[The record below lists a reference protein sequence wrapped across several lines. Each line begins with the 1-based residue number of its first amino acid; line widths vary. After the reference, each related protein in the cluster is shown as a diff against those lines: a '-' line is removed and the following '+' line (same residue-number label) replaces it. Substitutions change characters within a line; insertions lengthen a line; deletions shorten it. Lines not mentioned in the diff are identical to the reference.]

1 MPEHPHLIA
10 ITIARQLGAGG
21 ASLGRALAQRL
32 GITFL
37 DSNVL
42 RLAATKSGASEQ
54 DLARWD
60 EHCARFWER
69 LGRAFAL
76 GAPEGLWATMSPALG
91 IYDRDVFALQCD
103 VIREIAARESCVIIG
118 RAGFW
123 VLRDH
128 PGLLSVYLHAAPEA
142 RVPRVRQAFSVEDRQ
157 ARRLIVEIDAD
168 RAAFLRD
175 TTGQE
180 LRAESQHLCID
191 TGRISLELA
200 EQMVLKA
207 VEAMRSCRGG

>member
-1 MPEHPHLIA
+1 MPENRTRIA

-21 ASLGRALAQRL
+21 AALGRGLAQSLGL
-32 GITFL
+32 TFL

-42 RLAATKSGASEQ
+42 RLAAERSGASEQ

-60 EHCARFWER
+60 EHGARFWER
-69 LGRAFAL
+69 LGRVFAL
-76 GAPEGLWATMSPALG
+76 GAPESMWATMTPALG
-91 IYDRDVFALQCD
+91 IYDREVFELQRD
-103 VIREIAARESCVIIG
+103 IIREIAARDGCVVIG

-142 RVPRVRQAFSVEDRQ
+142 RVPRVKEAFAVDDQQ
-157 ARRLIVEIDAD
+157 ARQLIDRIDVD

-175 TTGQE
+175 ITG
-180 LRAESQHLCID
+180 RALSADSQHLCVD
-191 TGRISLELA
+191 TGRIPLDVAQRIVLE
-200 EQMVLKA
+200 A
-207 VEAMRSCRGG
+207 VQAIRSR

>member
-1 MPEHPHLIA
+1 MPENKPLIA

-21 ASLGRALAQRL
+21 ASLGRALARRL
-32 GITFL
+32 GFTFL

-42 RLAATKSGASEQ
+42 RLAAAKSGAAEQ

-76 GAPEGLWATMSPALG
+76 GAPEGMWATMSPALG
-91 IYDRDVFALQCD
+91 IYDRDVFELQCD
-103 VIREIAARESCVIIG
+103 VIREIAARESCVVIG

-128 PGLLSVYLHAAPEA
+128 PGLLSVYLHAAPES
-142 RVPRVRQAFSVEDRQ
+142 RRPRVQQVFSVGDQQ
-157 ARRLIVEIDAD
+157 ARQLIAQVDAD
-168 RAAFLRD
+168 RAAFLREV
-175 TTGQE
+175 TGQE
-180 LRAESQHLCID
+180 LPAESQHLCIN
-191 TGRISLELA
+191 TGRIPLDVA
-200 EQMVLKA
+200 EQIVLA
-207 VEAMRSCRGG
+207 AIQSLRPR

>member
-1 MPEHPHLIA
+1 VAENQTRIA

-21 ASLGRALAQRL
+21 AVLGRALAERL

-42 RLAATKSGASEQ
+42 RLAAAKAGASEQ

-60 EHCARFWER
+60 EHGAHFWER
-69 LGRAFAL
+69 LGRVIAV
-76 GAPEGLWATMSPALG
+76 GAPESTWVLPPLG
-91 IYDRDVFALQCD
+91 IHDREVFNLQCE
-103 VIREIAARESCVIIG
+103 VIREIATRESCVVIG

-128 PGLLSVYLHAAPEA
+128 PGLLSVYLHAVPEA
-142 RVPRVRQAFSVEDRQ
+142 RIPRVKKAFAVGDQEARQLI
-157 ARRLIVEIDAD
+157 ARLDAD

-175 TTGQE
+175 ITGE
-180 LRAESQHLCID
+180 ALAAESQHLCID
-191 TGRISLELA
+191 TGRVSLEA
-200 EQMVLKA
+200 AQQMVLAA
-207 VEAMRSCRGG
+207 VPGLRAG